1 MFTVTGESMIGAG
14 ICDGDKVVVDK
25 SIKPKHNDIVVAV
38 VDGEYTIKRLYKYRG
53 CIELRPENSRYQ
65 PITFTD
71 GRELQIWGVV
81 VGVVLGAL
89 TSLVLL
95 FSPASMQAMQAIQPK
110 VQFSLLRDFEPVA
123 QLATLGFVLLAHPAV
138 QAGTLEELIKLAQSK
153 PGFLN
158 CASTGPGTTGGVVVH
173 AGGTAVPSTSN
184 LSVTLTLTIVTI
196 AISHIEGVRAN
207 GLIPYFKSWVPPCPP
222 ALKPALIVLEVLSQ
236 ILRIVSL
243 SVRLFANM
251 LAGHLLII
259 MCIGFVIL
267 LGKLFVAPIAIPIAV
282 AFYIFEWGLV
292 ASLQAYI
299 FAMLSGIYIGSAIEP
314 HH

>member
-1 MFTVTGESMIGAG
+1 MTRLRAVWIALAGLLLLPAAAFAEGGEFQPVDEFLNEYWASFAVGPIEIG
-14 ICDGDKVVVDK
+14 ISKLVVYLW
-25 SIKPKHNDIVVAV
+25 IGVAV
-38 VDGEYTIKRLYKYRG
+38 
-53 CIELRPENSRYQ
+53 
-65 PITFTD
+65 
-71 GRELQIWGVV
+71 
-81 VGVVLGAL
+81 
-89 TSLVLL
+89 SLVLTL
-95 FSPASMQAMQAIQPK
+95 WLVRGGLRANPGRTQTVVELIYTFSETNIGQ
-110 VQFSLLRDFEPVA
+110 
-123 QLATLGFVLLAHPAV
+123 ATLPKAAFARWFPYVASLFVFIW
-138 QAGTLEELIKLAQSK
+138 TLNMVSFIPLPLDTHNTLWGPI
-153 PGFLN
+153 PGLTIY
-158 CASTGPGTTGGVVVH
+158 A
-173 AGGTAVPSTSN
+173 ATSN
-184 LSVTLTLTIVTI
+184 LSVTLTLTVLTI

-222 ALKPALIVLEVLSQ
+222 ALKPALIILEVLSQ

-259 MCIGFVIL
+259 MCIGFTIL

>member
-1 MFTVTGESMIGAG
+1 MTRRLAALALTLTGLLLVPTAALAESEKFQPVDEFLNEYWASFTVGPIEIGLS
-14 ICDGDKVVVDK
+14 KLVVYLW
-25 SIKPKHNDIVVAV
+25 IGVAV
-38 VDGEYTIKRLYKYRG
+38 SLILTLWLVRGGLRANPGRTQTVVELIYT
-53 CIELRPENSRYQ
+53 
-65 PITFTD
+65 
-71 GRELQIWGVV
+71 
-81 VGVVLGAL
+81 
-89 TSLVLL
+89 
-95 FSPASMQAMQAIQPK
+95 FSETNIGQ
-110 VQFSLLRDFEPVA
+110 
-123 QLATLGFVLLAHPAV
+123 ATLPKAAFARWFPYVASLFVFIW
-138 QAGTLEELIKLAQSK
+138 TLNMVSFIPLPLDTHNTLWGPI
-153 PGFLN
+153 PGLTIY
-158 CASTGPGTTGGVVVH
+158 A
-173 AGGTAVPSTSN
+173 ATSN
-184 LSVTLTLTIVTI
+184 LSVTLTLTILTI

-222 ALKPALIVLEVLSQ
+222 ALKPALIILEVLSQ

-259 MCIGFVIL
+259 MCIGFTIL